1 MSEHAGEQGAR
12 LGAVAHHAHCLVSS
26 IRTWANHVI
35 YRMQSELRDE
45 RPPRLLQS
53 VHSLQACGRDS
64 SGKRVNTGR
73 RWCKAVLHVNREAI
87 RACRAAHEAIQDGD
101 TNVDTNAEP
110 TPARTAID
118 ATRAR
123 ELLRK
128 PQAHVQIAGL
138 AGELCG
144 ASAAR
149 TFVK

>member
-1 MSEHAGEQGAR
+1 MMNVHTDCCSPST
-12 LGAVAHHAHCLVSS
+12 HC
-26 IRTWANHVI
+26 RPTGVI
-35 YRMQSELRDE
+35 L
-45 RPPRLLQS
+45 
-53 VHSLQACGRDS
+53 

-73 RWCKAVLHVNREAI
+73 RWCKAVLHVHRKAI
-87 RACRAAHEAIQDGD
+87 RACRAAHEAIQAGA

-110 TPARTAID
+110 TPARTAMD

-138 AGELCG
+138 ANELCG
-144 ASAAR
+144 ASAAS